1 MKVKNLSKSF
11 GSLKVLDNLSFETN
25 ENLAI
30 VGDSGSGKTTLL
42 RILAGL
48 ETADCGK
55 IEYKGKIGFVFQD
68 FNLFPHM
75 TVWENITLAAPN
87 ADENLLK
94 KLGLEQKKNE
104 YPYTLSG
111 GQKQRVAIARAL
123 ALNPY
128 PSSLSGGQKQR
139 VAIARALCMQPK
151 ILCFDEPTSAL
162 DPTLRDSIAELI
174 NNLNKI
180 CIIVTHDI
188 EFSKKIAKRKL
199 IIEPKKYSQQSN
211 VKNLSNIKKDNYKV
225 KKIKL
230 RV

>member
-123 ALNPY
+123 ALNPD
-128 PSSLSGGQKQR
+128 
-139 VAIARALCMQPK
+139 